1 MKALIYP
8 VFIPFMGCS
17 YRCVY
22 CNQHLATSVRFSHEE
37 VVSFVHNAIMQ
48 HVGVIKNNGRRGEVA
63 FFGGTFTNLPF
74 DVMKWCL
81 EEAARWVE
89 QGLFTGIRFSTRPDC
104 FNDRIFHILS
114 CYPVSTV
121 ELGVQSLN
129 DSVLKLS
136 GRRYSR
142 DTVVDVSKEIK
153 NLGWKLGIQLMPGLP
168 SDSKKSFMDT
178 VEGVRCIK
186 PDFVRLYPTIVFK
199 NTVLESW
206 YRKGQYVPLSL
217 KDAIKWCV
225 DAVNILEGDGIA
237 IIRIG
242 LQANEELNSGA
253 VVAGPYHPS
262 LGYLVRV
269 HWWRQKFDEYM
280 TLENVSFG
288 KTNRATVF
296 MAKRYVSEFIGPSR
310 INLLYWKKKW
320 GIESIEIETK
330 DSYRDR
336 YFEVHLLRF

>member
-1 MKALIYP
+1 MKAVVYP

-22 CNQHLATSVRFSHEE
+22 CNQYLATSVKFSRDDI
-37 VVSFVHNAIMQ
+37 VNYISGAIAQ
-48 HVGVIKNNGRRGEVA
+48 HVDVVKNNERKGEIA
-63 FFGGTFTNLPF
+63 FFGGTFTNLPR

-81 EEAARWVE
+81 EESTKWIRR
-89 QGLFTGIRFSTRPDC
+89 GFFTGIRFSTRPDC
-104 FNDRIFHILS
+104 FSSEIFHILS
-114 CYPVSTV
+114 HYPVSTV

-129 DSVLKLS
+129 NSVLESS

-142 DTVVDVSKEIK
+142 DTVIHVSEKIK
-153 NLGWKLGIQLMPGLP
+153 NFGWKLGIQLMPGLP
-168 SDSKKSFMDT
+168 SDSRKNFMDT
-178 VEGVRCIK
+178 IESVRRIK
-186 PDFVRLYPTIVFK
+186 PDFVRLYPTLVFK

-206 YRKGQYVPLSL
+206 YKKGRYVPLSL

-225 DAVNILEGDGIA
+225 DAINVLESSGIE

-269 HWWRQKFDEYM
+269 HWWRQKFDEFL
-280 TLENVSFG
+280 TREDIPAEKLDTVIVS
-288 KTNRATVF
+288 V
-296 MAKRYVSEFIGPSR
+296 AKRYLSELVGPSK

-320 GIESIEIETK
+320 RIESFVIEV
-330 DSYRDR
+330 DDNCQNRC
-336 YFEVHLLRF
+336 LRVKII